1 MDLIGTI
8 FMYLIGALFM
18 TLNFEPEDEAPRII
32 YILFV
37 FAWPI
42 VTIWHL
48 ITDFMYSEQE

>member
-18 TLNFEPEDEAPRII
+18 TLNFEPEDDAPRII